1 MASFG
6 LTGGIAS
13 GKSTVACIFARLG
26 AKVIDADKLGHEQLR
41 SGTSTFDEVV
51 SRFGRGILN
60 TEGEI
65 DRRRLGEVVF
75 ADPERRA
82 ALNAIVHPAIMA
94 RRQEL
99 SRFYHAEDPDAVVIS
114 DAALIY
120 EAHIESWFLKVV
132 VAWCR
137 PEQQLER
144 LMAKTGLSHQA
155 AERRIQAQMSADEK
169 RRRAD
174 FVVDTSGTLGET
186 EQQVEGLYPGLKI
199 LAEEDGRSH
208 EQKQPDEPEAGR
220 GIQKERLAT

>member
-13 GKSTVACIFARLG
+13 GKSTVAGMFSKLD
-26 AKVIDADKLGHEQLR
+26 AKIIDADKLGHEQLR
-41 SGTSTFDEVV
+41 SGTLTFDEIV

-65 DRRRLGEVVF
+65 DRRRLGDVVF
-75 ADPERRA
+75 AEPERRA

-94 RRQEL
+94 RRQQL
-99 SRFYHAEDPDAVVIS
+99 TRLYHAEDPDAVVIS

-120 EAHIESWFLKVV
+120 EAHIEGRFLKVI

-169 RRRAD
+169 RQRAD
-174 FVVDTSGTLGET
+174 YVIDTSGTLGET
-186 EQQVEGLYPGLKI
+186 ERQVEGLYPRLKR
-199 LAEEDGRSH
+199 LAEEGARSH
-208 EQKQPDEPEAGR
+208 EPEA
-220 GIQKERLAT
+220 TS